1 MTSRKPNN
9 NNNNNKKE
17 LVDDD
22 KNNGKDKT
30 SAGGVSW
37 LRVLLLLLTGAALGY
52 AVKSFESA
60 AQQQQ
65 QQQQQQASVSGAKK
79 KSNLRVISVGELA
92 QHSAAS
98 GASEIWL
105 AILGEVF
112 DVSSG
117 GSYKKGGG
125 YDFFTGRDGSAA
137 FVTGNFTD
145 AGLVADVT
153 ALEPSQVLDVWE
165 WTDFYRKHETYKRV
179 GVLHDLYF
187 DADGQK
193 TAKWH
198 QMRALAAD
206 GEKLKAADEEL
217 RKLWPGCNMRSSP
230 AEGRVFWCE
239 DGSGGVK
246 GRGWDGYPREF
257 AQRQK
262 NGEFAKRCV
271 CAPKDK
277 LDHPQLRVYINCD
290 PNANTCKFPP
300 TQDEI

>member
-1 MTSRKPNN
+1 MTSRKTAVVVEPEGN
-9 NNNNNKKE
+9 
-17 LVDDD
+17 D
-22 KNNGKDKT
+22 KNNGKDKK
-30 SAGGVSW
+30 APVQQAPPVSW
-37 LRVLLLLLTGAALGY
+37 LRVLLLLLAGAALGY
-52 AVKSFESA
+52 AVKSFETT
-60 AQQQQ
+60 
-65 QQQQQQASVSGAKK
+65 ASTPQVATTMMKK
-79 KSNLRVISVGELA
+79 KSNLRVISLAELA
-92 QHSAAS
+92 EHSAER
-98 GASEIWL
+98 GAEQVWL

-145 AGLVADVT
+145 AGLIADVT
-153 ALEPSQVLDVWE
+153 QLEASQVLDVWE
-165 WTDFYRKHETYKRV
+165 WVDFYRKHESYKRV
-179 GVLHDLYF
+179 GVLHDIYF
-187 DADGQK
+187 DGDGQK

-217 RKLWPGCNMRSSP
+217 RKQWPGCNMRSSP

-239 DGSGGVK
+239 DGSGGIK

-290 PNANTCKFPP
+290 PNSNTCKFPP
-300 TQDEI
+300 TQEEI